1 MGSVGQ
7 FRSSGA
13 TCTSGRRSN
22 GQQQKKNP
30 PVSFFLHPNSN
41 VINPKGNRNLTK
53 KRGYRTMTK
62 HKRYGGQQTR
72 GLYPHPEFTSPAY
85 NCSRVR
91 SQREKKI
98 ISKQSPVVGKRERKQ
113 NKKYQ
118 NPPVGFFFLLFRHV
132 YGHCSGDG
140 SASL

>member
-22 GQQQKKNP
+22 GQQTKKKSP
-30 PVSFFLHPNSN
+30 SSFFPTSKFERDKPERQQEFN
-41 VINPKGNRNLTK
+41 VK

-72 GLYPHPEFTSPAY
+72 GLYPHPEFTSPA
-85 NCSRVR
+85 
-91 SQREKKI
+91 
-98 ISKQSPVVGKRERKQ
+98 
-113 NKKYQ
+113 
-118 NPPVGFFFLLFRHV
+118 L
-132 YGHCSGDG
+132 
-140 SASL
+140 